1 MKLTNKLNLKI
12 KIMKKSILSLSV
24 IIALTSCAT
33 SKKQTV
39 KLFSDNQKS
48 DTAYVSVFSKK
59 VIYK

>member
-1 MKLTNKLNLKI
+1 
-12 KIMKKSILSLSV
+12 MKKSILSLSV
-24 IIALTSCAT
+24 ILALTSCAT

-39 KLFSDNQKS
+39 KVFSDNQKS

>member
-1 MKLTNKLNLKI
+1 
-12 KIMKKSILSLSV
+12 MKKSILSLSV
-24 IIALTSCAT
+24 IFVLTSCAT

-39 KLFSDNQKS
+39 RIFTDNQKS